1 MTGNR
6 WRRRWSSGVLTLVLV
21 LFLQGGLWG
30 QAPSG
35 TVGTLTVEQ
44 IALQIYEQLPELP
57 KENNYRRRDN
67 GEPDP
72 DHTLLSRL
80 IRYHRDIQKRQTRYR
95 FDWKLTLADYLG
107 LNEPMEPERYPG
119 NSTLKTNPLATDTA
133 AIRALSRQQRLA
145 LVELLA
151 INYHP
156 PQPKAEP
163 KPQPTAPSRP
173 ATPADPNRPTLSQ
186 PGDAQLLLP

>member
-1 MTGNR
+1 MTGKR
-6 WRRRWSSGVLTLVLV
+6 WRRRWGSGVLTLVLV
-21 LFLQGGLWG
+21 LFFQGGLWA
-30 QAPSG
+30 QAPAE

-44 IALQIYEQLPELP
+44 ISLQIYEQLPDLP
-57 KENNYRRRDN
+57 KENTYRRRDN
-67 GEPDP
+67 GELDP
-72 DHTLLSRL
+72 DHTLISRL

-119 NSTLKTNPLATDTA
+119 NSTLQTNPLATDTA
-133 AIRALSRQQRLA
+133 AIRALTRQQRLA
-145 LVELLA
+145 LVDLLV

-163 KPQPTAPSRP
+163 KPQPTAAPQP
-173 ATPADPNRPTLSQ
+173 VTPPDPNRPTLSQ

>member
-1 MTGNR
+1 MGKR
-6 WRRRWSSGVLTLVLV
+6 WRRRLGSGVLTLILV
-21 LFLQGGLWG
+21 LCFQGGLG
-30 QAPSG
+30 AQAPI
-35 TVGTLTVEQ
+35 GTLTVEQ
-44 IALQIYEQLPELP
+44 VALQIYEQLPDLP
-57 KENNYRRRDN
+57 KENSYRRQDN

-72 DHTLLSRL
+72 DHTLISRL

-107 LNEPMEPERYPG
+107 INEPMEPERYPG
-119 NSTLKTNPLATDTA
+119 NSTLQTNPLATDTT
-133 AIRALSRQQRLA
+133 AIRALTRQQRLA
-145 LVELLA
+145 LVDLLV

-163 KPQPTAPSRP
+163 KPAPTAPPRP
-173 ATPADPNRPTLSQ
+173 VTPPDPNRPVLSQ